1 VRTLFHTTTTT
12 ANRAHITFKE
22 GDVKKHRA
30 SANVCSMSMSETR
43 VVSAATDSC
52 SAACSS
58 GAHVQPAQ
66 QCDAIGGREHDDDR
80 RSPRAR
86 HAQIDRAGRRRRRRA
101 GRAAAPAAPK
111 HVPLVGEQHHAV
123 RRDVG
128 RRAHRLLGHL
138 EYGSGRSSRPR
149 RQYLCGRRELRVG
162 LERGVG
168 TWLGEGRCW
177 RHTVRC
183 AHVNEKHVPR
193 ERRQLRVGMG
203 AVYWNEGA
211 GSRE

>member
-1 VRTLFHTTTTT
+1 MQ
-12 ANRAHITFKE
+12 AE
-22 GDVKKHRA
+22 GHVEGHREA
-30 SANVCSMSMSETR
+30 DQDDEE
-43 VVSAATDSC
+43 D
-52 SAACSS
+52 
-58 GAHVQPAQ
+58 
-66 QCDAIGGREHDDDR
+66 GREE
-80 RSPRAR
+80 
-86 HAQIDRAGRRRRRRA
+86 
-101 GRAAAPAAPK
+101 
-111 HVPLVGEQHHAV
+111 EQV
-123 RRDVG
+123 DVG

-168 TWLGEGRCW
+168 TWLGEGRWW

>member
-1 VRTLFHTTTTT
+1 MNPPTTQDTKHGLKSCIHYIRRMVLKNTGRLQ
-12 ANRAHITFKE
+12 RA
-22 GDVKKHRA
+22 
-30 SANVCSMSMSETR
+30 SMSETR

-86 HAQIDRAGRRRRRRA
+86 HAQIDRAERRRRRRA

-183 AHVNEKHVPR
+183 AHVNEKHMPR